1 MPLLEPD
8 PEALRPRTERAPAI
22 DRVTDRSAS
31 GTPEPL
37 RSELTALLGADKV
50 LWKVSDLVRY
60 ASDASPYRFLPRV
73 VLVPESIDDVS
84 AILSYAHGKGREV
97 VFRAAGTS
105 LNGQAQGEDILVDVR
120 RHWTGVEVLDDGAR
134 ARIRPGT
141 TVLRAN
147 TTLARYGRLLG
158 PDPASAI
165 ACTVGGVVANNASG
179 MTAGTTR
186 NSYRTLASLTFVLPS
201 GTVVDTAGPAAD
213 EELARAEPRL
223 CAGLLELKAEIEADE
238 ELTARIR
245 TKYAIKNTNGYRLD
259 AFLDGETPV
268 QILRGL
274 MVGSEGTFGF
284 ISETV
289 FDTLPLDRRVTSAL
303 LFFPSLTAAAA
314 AVPRFNEAGAIAV
327 ELMDGN
333 TLRASVSVKG
343 VPADWAALPRE
354 TAALLVEF
362 RAPDA
367 AGQEAYEEAAAGVMR
382 GLDLVV
388 PAVSVTNAFTRDAG
402 TIAGYWKARKAF
414 VTAVGGSRPSGT
426 TLITEDFAVPPDRLA
441 DACAALLELQS
452 RHGFDAAVAGHAAH
466 GNLHFLLA
474 FDAARPDD
482 VERYDAFM
490 QEFCALVVDRF
501 DGSLKAEHATG
512 RNIAPFLER
521 EWGARATELMWRT
534 KQIIDPE
541 GVLAPRIVLDRDPRA
556 HLRGLK
562 TIPKV
567 EAVADPCIECGF
579 CEPTC
584 PSEELTT
591 TPRQRI
597 VLRREMMRQA
607 EGSPVEAG
615 LLDAYGYDAVDTCA
629 GDSTCKL
636 ACPVGIDTGAMM
648 KGFRHLRHSPRE
660 ERIAALT
667 AKNFRVV
674 EASARLGVAAGKAI
688 GERGGDRL
696 LESVT
701 RLARKAVR
709 PDLVPEWLP
718 QLPGSAA
725 RQLPRTAR
733 VGASAVYYPACVNR
747 IFAGPEKGPE
757 AGPDGIRT
765 PSLPE
770 AVVAVS
776 QRAGKPVWIPEDV
789 AGTCCATIWHS
800 KGYDAGNRIMAN
812 RIVEA
817 AWGWTAGGAL
827 PLVVDASSCTLGIAE
842 EVVPYLT
849 EDNRA
854 LHRELS
860 VVDSLVWAA
869 GELLPELRV
878 SERTGSAV
886 VHPTCSMEH
895 LGDTEQLRVLAEAC
909 AEEVTVPDGAGCC
922 AFAGDR
928 GMLHKELTDAATAKE
943 AAEVNSRTYDTYL
956 SANRMCEIGM
966 ERATGHPYHSALIA
980 LERAT
985 RPAGH

>member
-8 PEALRPRTERAPAI
+8 PEALRPGTAREPAP
-22 DRVTDRSAS
+22 DRVTDRSAG

-50 LWKVSDLVRY
+50 LWKISDLVRY

-73 VLVPESIDDVS
+73 VLVPEDLDDVS
-84 AILSYAHGKGREV
+84 AILSYAHGKGRSV

-134 ARIRPGT
+134 ARILPGT
-141 TVLRAN
+141 TVMRAN
-147 TTLARYGRLLG
+147 ATLARYDRLLG

-165 ACTVGGVVANNASG
+165 ACTLGGVVANNASG

-201 GTVVDTAGPAAD
+201 GTVVDTAHPAAD
-213 EELARAEPRL
+213 EELAHAEPEL
-223 CAGLLELKAEIEADE
+223 CAGLLELKAEIEADA

-245 TKYAIKNTNGYRLD
+245 AKYTIKNTNGYRLD
-259 AFLDGETPV
+259 AFLDGATPV

-284 ISETV
+284 ISEVV
-289 FDTLPLDRRVTSAL
+289 FDTLPLDRRVSSGL

-333 TLRASVSVKG
+333 TLRASVSVPG

-354 TAALLVEF
+354 TTALLVEF
-362 RAPDA
+362 RAADEAGQVAFERA
-367 AGQEAYEEAAAGVMR
+367 AGAVVA
-382 GLDLVV
+382 GLDLVR
-388 PAVSVTNAFTRDAG
+388 PAASVTNAFTRDAG

-426 TLITEDFAVPPDRLA
+426 TLITEDFAVPPARLA

-474 FDAARPDD
+474 FDAAKPAD
-482 VERYDAFM
+482 VSRYDAFM

-512 RNIAPFLER
+512 RNIAPFLEQ
-521 EWGARATELMWRT
+521 EWGPRATELMWRT
-534 KQIIDPE
+534 KQVIDPA

-584 PSEELTT
+584 PSEDLTT

-597 VLRREMMRQA
+597 VLRREMMRQTD
-607 EGSPVEAG
+607 GSPVESG

-648 KGFRHLRHSPRE
+648 KGFRHRRHTPRE

-667 AKNFRVV
+667 AKNFRAV
-674 EASARLGVAAGKAI
+674 EVAARLAVAAADTV
-688 GERGGDRL
+688 GDRVGDAPL
-696 LESVT
+696 QAVT
-701 RLARKAVR
+701 RLGRKAVR

-718 QLPGSAA
+718 QIPGAAA
-725 RQLPRTAR
+725 RKLPDTAR

-747 IFAGPEKGPE
+747 IFAGPDDGD
-757 AGPDGIRT
+757 AGPAL
-765 PSLPE
+765 SLAE

-776 QRAGKPVWIPEDV
+776 GRAGKPVWIPEDV
-789 AGTCCATIWHS
+789 TGTCCATIWHS

-854 LHRELS
+854 LHRELT

-869 GELLPELRV
+869 EELLPHLTV
-878 SERTGSAV
+878 FRTAGSAV
-886 VHPTCSMEH
+886 LHPTCSMEH
-895 LGDTEQLRVLAEAC
+895 LGDVAQLRALAEAC
-909 AEEVTVPDGAGCC
+909 AQEVVVPDDAGCC

-928 GMLHKELTDAATAKE
+928 GMLHKELTDSATAKE
-943 AAEVNSRTYDTYL
+943 AAEVGRRPYDAYL

-966 ERATGHPYHSALIA
+966 ERATGHPYRSALIE
-980 LERAT
+980 LEHAT
-985 RPAGH
+985 RPTLP

>member
-8 PEALRPRTERAPAI
+8 PEALRPGTAREPAP
-22 DRVTDRSAS
+22 DRVTDRSAG

-50 LWKVSDLVRY
+50 LWKISDLVRY

-73 VLVPESIDDVS
+73 VLVPEDLDDVS

-120 RHWTGVEVLDDGAR
+120 RHWTGVEVLDEGAR
-134 ARIRPGT
+134 ARIGPGT
-141 TVLRAN
+141 TVMRAN
-147 TTLARYGRLLG
+147 ITLARYGRLLG

-201 GTVVDTAGPAAD
+201 GTVVDTAAPAAD
-213 EELARAEPRL
+213 EELARAEPEL

-245 TKYAIKNTNGYRLD
+245 AKYTIKNTNGYRLD
-259 AFLDGETPV
+259 AFLDGATPV
-268 QILRGL
+268 EILRGL

-284 ISETV
+284 ISEVV
-289 FDTLPLDRRVTSAL
+289 FDTLPLDRRISSAL

-333 TLRASVSVKG
+333 TLRASVSVPG
-343 VPADWAALPRE
+343 VPADWAALPR
-354 TAALLVEF
+354 TTTALLVEF
-362 RAPDA
+362 RAADE
-367 AGQEAYEEAAAGVMR
+367 AGQEAFERAADAVVA

-426 TLITEDFAVPPDRLA
+426 TLITEDFAVPPARLA
-441 DACAALLELQS
+441 DACEALLELQQ

-474 FDAARPDD
+474 FDAAKPAD

-521 EWGARATELMWRT
+521 EWGPRATALMWRT
-534 KQIIDPE
+534 KQLIDPA
-541 GVLAPRIVLDRDPRA
+541 GVLAPRIVLDRDPQA

-584 PSEELTT
+584 PSEDLTT

-607 EGSPVEAG
+607 DGAPVETG

-648 KGFRHLRHSPRE
+648 KGFRHRRHTPRE

-667 AKNFRVV
+667 AKNFRLV
-674 EASARLGVAAGKAI
+674 EASARLAVAVADAV
-688 GERGGDRL
+688 GDRVGDRPL
-696 LESVT
+696 GALT

-718 QLPGSAA
+718 RTPGAA
-725 RQLPRTAR
+725 RRLPPTDR

-747 IFAGPEKGPE
+747 IFAGPDGV
-757 AGPDGIRT
+757 AG
-765 PSLPE
+765 LPLAE

-776 QRAGKPVWIPEDV
+776 ARAGKPVWIPEDV

-800 KGYDAGNRIMAN
+800 KGYDAGNRVMAN

-817 AWGWTAGGAL
+817 AWGWTAGGTL

-842 EVVPYLT
+842 EVVPYLSA
-849 EDNRA
+849 DNRA
-854 LHRELS
+854 LHRELT

-869 GELLPELRV
+869 EELLPELTVFRT
-878 SERTGSAV
+878 TGSAV

-895 LGDTEQLRVLAEAC
+895 LGDVGQLRAVAEAC
-909 AEEVTVPDGAGCC
+909 ADEVVVPDDAGCC

-928 GMLHKELTDAATAKE
+928 GMLHKELTDSATAKE
-943 AAEVNSRTYDTYL
+943 AAEVGLRAYDAHL

-966 ERATGHPYHSALIA
+966 ERATGRPYRSALIE
-980 LERAT
+980 LEHAT
-985 RPAGH
+985 RPTLP

>member
-8 PEALRPRTERAPAI
+8 PEALRPGTAREPAP
-22 DRVTDRSAS
+22 DRVTDRSAG

-50 LWKVSDLVRY
+50 LWKISDLVRY

-73 VLVPESIDDVS
+73 VLVPEDLDDVS
-84 AILSYAHGKGREV
+84 AILSYAHGKGRSV

-134 ARIRPGT
+134 ARILPGT
-141 TVLRAN
+141 TVMRAN
-147 TTLARYGRLLG
+147 ATLARYGRLLG

-165 ACTVGGVVANNASG
+165 ACTLGGVVANNASG

-201 GTVVDTAGPAAD
+201 GTVVDTAHPAAD
-213 EELARAEPRL
+213 EELAHAEPEL
-223 CAGLLELKAEIEADE
+223 CAGLLELKAEIEADA

-245 TKYAIKNTNGYRLD
+245 AKYTIKNTNGYRLD
-259 AFLDGETPV
+259 AFLDGATPV

-284 ISETV
+284 ISEVV
-289 FDTLPLDRRVTSAL
+289 FDTLPLDRRVSSAL

-333 TLRASVSVKG
+333 TLRASVSVPG

-354 TAALLVEF
+354 TTALLVEF
-362 RAPDA
+362 RAADE
-367 AGQEAYEEAAAGVMR
+367 AGQAAFERAADTVVA
-382 GLDLVV
+382 GLDLVRR
-388 PAVSVTNAFTRDAG
+388 AASVTNAFTRDPG

-426 TLITEDFAVPPDRLA
+426 TLITEDFAVPPARLA

-474 FDAARPDD
+474 FDAAKPAD
-482 VERYDAFM
+482 VARYDAFM

-521 EWGARATELMWRT
+521 EWGPRATELMWRT
-534 KQIIDPE
+534 KQVIDPA

-584 PSEELTT
+584 PSEDLTT

-597 VLRREMMRQA
+597 VLRREMMRQRD
-607 EGSPVEAG
+607 GSPVESG

-648 KGFRHLRHSPRE
+648 KSFRHRRHTPRE

-667 AKNFRVV
+667 AKNFRAV
-674 EASARLGVAAGKAI
+674 EASARLAVAVADTV
-688 GERGGDRL
+688 GDRVGDAPL
-696 LESVT
+696 QAVT

-718 QLPGSAA
+718 QIPGAAA
-725 RQLPRTAR
+725 RRLPDTAR

-747 IFAGPEKGPE
+747 IFAGPDDGD
-757 AGPDGIRT
+757 AGPAL
-765 PSLPE
+765 SLAE

-776 QRAGKPVWIPEDV
+776 GRAGKPVWIPEDV
-789 AGTCCATIWHS
+789 TGTCCATIWHS

-817 AWGWTAGGAL
+817 AWGWTAGGTL

-854 LHRELS
+854 LHRELT

-869 GELLPELRV
+869 EELLPHLTV
-878 SERTGSAV
+878 FRTAGSAV
-886 VHPTCSMEH
+886 LHPTCSMEH
-895 LGDTEQLRVLAEAC
+895 LGDVGQLRALAEAC
-909 AEEVTVPDGAGCC
+909 AQEVVVPDDAGCC

-928 GMLHKELTDAATAKE
+928 GMLHKELTDSATAKE
-943 AAEVNSRTYDTYL
+943 AAEVGRRPYDAYL

-966 ERATGHPYHSALIA
+966 ERATGRPYRSALIE
-980 LERAT
+980 LEHAT
-985 RPAGH
+985 RPTLP

>member
-8 PEALRPRTERAPAI
+8 PEALRPGTAREPAP
-22 DRVTDRSAS
+22 DRVTDRSAG

-50 LWKVSDLVRY
+50 LWKISDLVRY

-73 VLVPESIDDVS
+73 VLVPEDLDDVS
-84 AILSYAHGKGREV
+84 AILSYAHGKGRSV

-134 ARIRPGT
+134 ARILPGT
-141 TVLRAN
+141 TVMRAN
-147 TTLARYGRLLG
+147 ATLARYDRLLG

-165 ACTVGGVVANNASG
+165 ACTLGGVVANNASG

-201 GTVVDTAGPAAD
+201 GTVVDTAHPAAD
-213 EELARAEPRL
+213 EELAHAEPEL
-223 CAGLLELKAEIEADE
+223 CAGLLELKAEIEADT

-245 TKYAIKNTNGYRLD
+245 AKYTIKNTNGYRLD
-259 AFLDGETPV
+259 AFLDGATPV

-284 ISETV
+284 ISEVV
-289 FDTLPLDRRVTSAL
+289 FDTLPLDRRVSSGL

-333 TLRASVSVKG
+333 TLRASVSVPG
-343 VPADWAALPRE
+343 VPADWAVLPRE
-354 TAALLVEF
+354 TTALLVEF
-362 RAPDA
+362 RAADEAGQAAFERA
-367 AGQEAYEEAAAGVMR
+367 AGAVVA
-382 GLDLVV
+382 GLDLVR
-388 PAVSVTNAFTRDAG
+388 PAASVTNAFTRDAG

-426 TLITEDFAVPPDRLA
+426 TLITEDFAVPPARLA

-474 FDAARPDD
+474 FDAAKPAD
-482 VERYDAFM
+482 VSRYDAFM

-521 EWGARATELMWRT
+521 EWGPRATELMWRT
-534 KQIIDPE
+534 KQVIDPA

-584 PSEELTT
+584 PSEDLTT

-597 VLRREMMRQA
+597 VLRREMMRQTD
-607 EGSPVEAG
+607 GSPVESG

-648 KGFRHLRHSPRE
+648 KGFRHRRHTPRE

-667 AKNFRVV
+667 AKNFRAV
-674 EASARLGVAAGKAI
+674 EVAARLAVAAGDTV
-688 GERGGDRL
+688 GDRVGDAPL
-696 LESVT
+696 QAVT

-718 QLPGSAA
+718 QIPGAAA
-725 RQLPRTAR
+725 RRLPDTAR

-747 IFAGPEKGPE
+747 IFAGPDDGG
-757 AGPDGIRT
+757 AGPAL
-765 PSLPE
+765 SLAE

-776 QRAGKPVWIPEDV
+776 ARAGKPVWIPEDV
-789 AGTCCATIWHS
+789 TGTCCATIWHS

-817 AWGWTAGGAL
+817 AWGWTAGGTL

-849 EDNRA
+849 GDNRA
-854 LHRELS
+854 LHRELT

-869 GELLPELRV
+869 EELLPHLTV
-878 SERTGSAV
+878 FRTAGSAV
-886 VHPTCSMEH
+886 LHPTCSMEH
-895 LGDTEQLRVLAEAC
+895 LGDVGQLRALAEAC
-909 AEEVTVPDGAGCC
+909 VQEVVVPDDAGCC

-928 GMLHKELTDAATAKE
+928 GMLHKELTDSATAKE
-943 AAEVNSRTYDTYL
+943 AAEVGRRPYDAYL

-966 ERATGHPYHSALIA
+966 ERATGHPYRSALIE
-980 LERAT
+980 LEHAT
-985 RPAGH
+985 RPTLP

>member
-8 PEALRPRTERAPAI
+8 PETLRPGTAREPAP
-22 DRVTDRSAS
+22 DRVTDRSAG

-37 RSELTALLGADKV
+37 RGELTALLGVDKV
-50 LWKVSDLVRY
+50 LWKISDLVRY

-73 VLVPESIDDVS
+73 VLVPEDLDDVS
-84 AILSYAHGKGREV
+84 AILSYAHDKGRNV

-134 ARIRPGT
+134 ARIGPGT
-141 TVLRAN
+141 TVTRAN
-147 TTLARYGRLLG
+147 VALARHGRLLG

-213 EELARAEPRL
+213 EELARAEPEL
-223 CAGLLELKAEIEADE
+223 CAGLMELKAEIEADE

-245 TKYAIKNTNGYRLD
+245 AKYTIKNTNGYRLD
-259 AFLDGETPV
+259 AFLDGATPV
-268 QILRGL
+268 EILRGL

-284 ISETV
+284 ISEVV
-289 FDTLPLDRRVTSAL
+289 FDTLPLDRRISSAL

-333 TLRASVSVKG
+333 TLRASVSVPG
-343 VPADWAALPRE
+343 VPADWAALPR
-354 TAALLVEF
+354 TTTALLVEF
-362 RAPDA
+362 RAADE
-367 AGQEAYEEAAAGVMR
+367 AGQEAFERAADAVVA

-426 TLITEDFAVPPDRLA
+426 TLITEDFAVPPARLA
-441 DACAALLELQS
+441 DACEALLELQS
-452 RHGFDAAVAGHAAH
+452 RRGFDAAVAGHAAH

-474 FDAARPDD
+474 FDAAKPAD

-521 EWGARATELMWRT
+521 EWGPRATELMWRT
-534 KQIIDPE
+534 KQVIDPA

-584 PSEELTT
+584 PSEDLTT

-597 VLRREMMRQA
+597 VLRREMMRQVD
-607 EGSPVEAG
+607 GSPVEAG

-648 KGFRHLRHSPRE
+648 KGFRHRRHTPRE

-674 EASARLGVAAGKAI
+674 EASARLAVAVADAVGDLV
-688 GERGGDRL
+688 GDRPL
-696 LESVT
+696 GAAT

-718 QLPGSAA
+718 QIPGAAA
-725 RQLPRTAR
+725 RRLPRTDR

-747 IFAGPEKGPE
+747 IFAGP
-757 AGPDGIRT
+757 DGR
-765 PSLPE
+765 PGLSLAE

-776 QRAGKPVWIPEDV
+776 GRAGKPVWIPEDV

-817 AWGWTAGGAL
+817 VWGWTAGGKL

-842 EVVPYLT
+842 EVVPYLS

-854 LHRELS
+854 LHRELT

-869 GELLPELRV
+869 DELLPKLTV
-878 SERTGSAV
+878 FRTARSAV

-895 LGDTEQLRVLAEAC
+895 LGDVGQLRALAEAC
-909 AEEVTVPDGAGCC
+909 ADEVVVPDDAGCC

-928 GMLHKELTDAATAKE
+928 GMLHKELTDSPTAEE
-943 AAEVNSRTYDTYL
+943 AAEVGLRDYDTYL

-966 ERATGHPYHSALIA
+966 ERATGRPYRSALIE
-980 LERAT
+980 LEHAT
-985 RPAGH
+985 RPTLR